1 MFALSLLLPLL
12 PRKRIYQSRAC
23 PRLDINSV
31 LPISGNSWQVDWQ
44 ETTRDRTGA
53 RVGQPVHMRAMLAV
67 YLEPPSTTGDEA
79 AIQRNPLGIYIS
91 TYTWQ
96 EVL

>member
-1 MFALSLLLPLL
+1 
-12 PRKRIYQSRAC
+12 
-23 PRLDINSV
+23 
-31 LPISGNSWQVDWQ
+31 
-44 ETTRDRTGA
+44 
-53 RVGQPVHMRAMLAV
+53 MRAMLTV

-79 AIQRNPLGIYIS
+79 AIQRNPLGIYVQ